1 MNGSLAK
8 LLLAF
13 NGVLMAAVI
22 SLVSLTWNDLKTDVQ
37 ESQAEIRAIKE
48 RYGQINL
55 IEYRLGVVEQKIDLL
70 LER

>member
-22 SLVSLTWNDLKTDVQ
+22 ALVSLTWNDLKTDVQ